1 MIFGSQVAIKSEPID
16 GLFQYSYVARLKYI
30 HLMMLLSKS
39 PFNFSKVR
47 ALIVVVFHTFST
59 FERRNLLYKNIL
71 QEDNPL
77 SGKGHPLM
85 RRTAVIIFFLF
96 KYYFF
101 IHLVIPIV

>member
-16 GLFQYSYVARLKYI
+16 GLFQYSYIARLKYI
-30 HLMMLLSKS
+30 HLMMLLSKTS
-39 PFNFSKVR
+39 FNFFTVR
-47 ALIVVVFHTFST
+47 ALIVVVIHTFST

-85 RRTAVIIFFLF
+85 RRTAVIIYFLF
-96 KYYFF
+96 TTFLN
-101 IHLVIPIV
+101 I

>member
-30 HLMMLLSKS
+30 HLMMILSKS
-39 PFNFSKVR
+39 PFNFSIVR
-47 ALIVVVFHTFST
+47 ALIVVVFHTFRK

-77 SGKGHPLM
+77 SGNGHPPM
-85 RRTAVIIFFLF
+85 RRTAVIIYFLF
-96 KYYFF
+96 TIFLN
-101 IHLVIPIV
+101 I